1 MNTKAILPW
10 LKSHWPIPTLT
21 LVALAALPTAWFF
34 AEGMR
39 KDHIDKFSAEV
50 TKDFTSVSEGTAKVS
65 YFIPS
70 VDGSG
75 KLLEKPAPAN
85 EAMIV
90 RYGDVWTQVQSK
102 VGAVSERG
110 SSFNKS
116 DHATLIADYFPKPA
130 DESSA
135 SLTVKGRQF
144 IGEYIK
150 ASQAILSK
158 ARAGMPPK
166 ADELA
171 RRLSQHAADAEAKI
185 RAETGREPAAEEKQ
199 KLGKE
204 LLDMRLGAYQA
215 KAREI
220 GVYADVS
227 VLEMVPAEV
236 PDKAPSLAQA
246 YDMQER
252 IWINTDIFRAIAKAN
267 GDSAGGVGD
276 SVVKRVNKI
285 DIEESKWDSS
295 SDTPPVSSYEPGEDK
310 VGLNFAKSITGRT
323 SGPGTKNKWYDVR
336 TVTLDVIISSQ
347 RIPEFIDALAATNF
361 MTVLDID
368 LSKIDPMVD
377 LRDGFTYGS
386 DNVVRA
392 VMVVETVWLREWR
405 KPIMPVDVQ
414 KALGMV
420 EGVVGADAGGGGG
433 GGNTPAPPRRRPPPG
448 GDAGGGAAP
457 AAGGGKRGGRD
468 RDD

>member
-39 KDHIDKFSAEV
+39 KEHIDKFSADV
-50 TKDFTSVSEGTAKVS
+50 TKDFTSISENTAKVS
-65 YFIPS
+65 YSIPS
-70 VDGSG
+70 VDGAG
-75 KLLEKPAPAN
+75 KLLEKSAPAN

-110 SSFNKS
+110 SSFNKA
-116 DHATLIADYFPKPA
+116 DHAPLITDYFPKPA

-144 IGEYIK
+144 VGEYIK
-150 ASQAILSK
+150 AHQAILNK

-171 RRLSQHAADAEAKI
+171 RRLAQHAADAEAKI

-199 KLGKE
+199 KLAKE
-204 LLDMRLGAYQA
+204 LLEMRLGAYQA
-215 KAREI
+215 KARDI

-227 VLEMVPAEV
+227 VFEGVPAEV
-236 PDKAPSLAQA
+236 PDKAPGLAEA
-246 YDMQER
+246 YDKQER
-252 IWINTDIFRAIAKAN
+252 LWINSDIFRAVAKAN
-267 GDSAGGVGD
+267 GDSAGGVSD
-276 SVVKRVNKI
+276 SVVKRVTKI
-285 DIEESKWDSS
+285 DIEESKWDSTS
-295 SDTPPVSSYEPGEDK
+295 GTPPVSSYEPGEDK
-310 VGLNFAKSITGRT
+310 VALNFGKSITGRV
-323 SGPGTKNKWYDVR
+323 SGPGSKNKWYDVR
-336 TVTLDVIISSQ
+336 TVKLDVIISSQ

-368 LSKIDPMVD
+368 LFKIDPMVD
-377 LRDGFTYGS
+377 LRDGFTYGP

-392 VMVVETVWLREWR
+392 EMMIETVWLREWR
-405 KPIMPVDVQ
+405 KAYMPVDVQ

-420 EGVVGADAGGGGG
+420 EGVVGADAAGGGGAAPPQRG
-433 GGNTPAPPRRRPPPG
+433 GGRKPPA
-448 GDAGGGAAP
+448 GDGAAP

-468 RDD
+468 RDDPG